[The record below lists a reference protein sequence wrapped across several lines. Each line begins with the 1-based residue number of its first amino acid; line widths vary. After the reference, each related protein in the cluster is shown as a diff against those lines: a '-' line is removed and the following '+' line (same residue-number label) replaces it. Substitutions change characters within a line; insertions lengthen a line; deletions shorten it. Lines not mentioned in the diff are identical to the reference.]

1 MVTIK
6 ILREYLALPPDAPDA
21 IADMCL
27 KSAKS
32 KARTAGIPDYQNN
45 KQYDMFICALA
56 ACWYDNRGM
65 TFQNAYNDEAAQRLV
80 NAFVL
85 ELRNAGED
93 EAPETFKLTITQG
106 ENTTATV
113 KDSDGNEHED
123 GAEIEVGTVLIIT
136 AAADKGY
143 ELTTFTV
150 NEIVSTSPAVHTV
163 ADAVSVVT
171 EATVEVEKEGEPDG

>member
-6 ILREYLALPPDAPDA
+6 TIREYLALPPDTPDT

-45 KQYDMFICALA
+45 KQYDMFLCALA

-65 TFQNAYNDEAAQRLV
+65 TFANEYNDEAAQRLI

-85 ELRNAGED
+85 ELRYAGED
-93 EAPETFKLTITQG
+93 ETPEAFKLTTTQG
-106 ENTTATV
+106 ENTTVTV
-113 KDSDGNEHED
+113 KDSDGNEHEN
-123 GAEIEVGTVLIIT
+123 GADIEVGTVLIIT
-136 AAADKGY
+136 AKAGEGY
-143 ELTTFTV
+143 TLSTFTV
-150 NEIVSTSPAVHTV
+150 NETASTSPAVHTV
-163 ADAVSVVT
+163 VGAISVVT
-171 EATVEVEKEGEPDG
+171 EGEGEPDG

>member
-6 ILREYLALPPDAPDA
+6 TVREYLALPPDTPDT

-32 KARTAGIPDYQNN
+32 KARAAGIPDYQNN

-65 TFQNAYNDEAAQRLV
+65 TFANEYNDEAAQRLT

-85 ELRNAGED
+85 ELRHAGED
-93 EAPETFKLTITQG
+93 EKPETFKLTITQG

-113 KDSDGNEHED
+113 KDSNGNEYET
-123 GAEIEVGTVLIIT
+123 GADIEAGTVLIIT
-136 AAADKGY
+136 ATAGEGY
-143 ELTTFTV
+143 TLSTFAV
-150 NEIVSTSPAVHTV
+150 NETASTSPMVHTV
-163 ADAVSVVT
+163 VGAVSIVT
-171 EATVEVEKEGEPDG
+171 EAMVEEGEPDG